1 MCHEFFAPQ
10 TALKRSLK
18 RRIKDFFVRAVW
30 GNRLYQALL
39 KPLDSYKVE
48 VKPSSSF
55 GVEPALN
62 KLCRV
67 SDRQNA
73 FWNKGFADLLF
84 SSGTELFHRKAWEFS
99 QVLYGLRK
107 LGRLSPEAVALG
119 IGCGHEELMYFLA
132 NRVKKVD
139 ATDLYEKKYLG
150 GESSEDVLVHPEKY
164 APFHYRR
171 EHLQVRKMDAR
182 QLLFKDD
189 TFDFIFCLSALEH
202 FGKESDKLKALREM
216 FRVLKPGGVAA
227 LTTELILNRLGR
239 GRGYFRFNKLN
250 ELVSAAGFILAE
262 PIDLSIEEEYA
273 YPPLAM
279 PMEVR
284 RAPNVIL
291 RNFNTIYTSLSLF
304 LGKPESVEKGRNAVT
319 GPEQDAP
326 ARAFEYS
333 SRMDV
338 LAIPEKVKSDEG
350 FKIRLRVENTGDAP
364 WFRNSSQSH
373 MIRVG
378 VSLLDSGRKSLDLDI
393 PHFELPRDIRP
404 GEAVEVTL
412 PLPPFKK
419 KGTVYVQIDLVKEL
433 CFWFREKGSAIQETA
448 ILFY

>member
-1 MCHEFFAPQ
+1 
-10 TALKRSLK
+10 
-18 RRIKDFFVRAVW
+18 V
-30 GNRLYQALL
+30 L
-39 KPLDSYKVE
+39 KPLDSYTVE
-48 VKPSSSF
+48 VKPSLSF
-55 GVEPALN
+55 ELEPVLN
-62 KLCRV
+62 KVCRV
-67 SDRQNA
+67 SDRRRA
-73 FWNKGFADLLF
+73 LWYKGFSDLLF
-84 SSGTELFHRKAWEFS
+84 RPEPELFHRKAWEFC

-107 LGRLSPEAVALG
+107 LERLSPEAVALG

-132 NRVKKVD
+132 NRIKKVD
-139 ATDLYEKKYLG
+139 AVDLYEKEYLG
-150 GESSEDVLVHPEKY
+150 GESSEDVLDHPEKY

-182 QLLFKDD
+182 QLLFRDD
-189 TFDFIFCLSALEH
+189 TFDFIFCLSSLEH
-202 FGKESDKLKALREM
+202 FGKASDQLKALREM

-239 GRGYFRFNKLN
+239 GRGYFRFNKLS
-250 ELVSAAGFILAE
+250 ELVSAAGFIWDE
-262 PIDLSIEEEYA
+262 PIDSSIEEEYA
-273 YPPLAM
+273 CPPLAM

-304 LGKPESVEKGRNAVT
+304 LRKPESVEKGRNAVT

-326 ARAFEYS
+326 TRGFEYS
-333 SRMDV
+333 ARMDV
-338 LAIPEKVKSDEG
+338 LAIPERVKSDEG

-364 WFRNSSQSH
+364 WFKNSSQSH

-378 VSLLDSGRKSLDLDI
+378 VSLLDSGRQSLDLEI
-393 PHFELPRDIRP
+393 PHFELPRDICP

-412 PLPPFKK
+412 PLPPLKK

-433 CFWFREKGSAIQETA
+433 CFWFKEKGSAIQETA